1 MTSLVLEGGTF
12 RPIFSAGV
20 MDALLDNDIM
30 LPYVIGVSAGISNGL
45 SYISKQP
52 KRNYDVLI
60 NLRND
65 KRYIGRSNIIK
76 NKSIFGIDFA
86 FDEVPNKIYPF
97 DWETYRGYEGKILIG
112 VTNALTGRAEYFDG
126 KNMDT
131 KCTMLRASC
140 AIPLVFPKVMINNKP
155 YFDGGLADPIP
166 IRKAI
171 QDGNDKHII
180 ILTRPKEYR
189 KTLSKGNK
197 VAAKIFKRQYPKL
210 SYVLLNRHTDYN
222 ETVRYCEELERRGKA
237 IIIRPDK
244 AIESLE
250 KDVNVLKETYQMGYN
265 MALSEIEKIKKFVGD
280 NQ

>member
-20 MDALLDNDIM
+20 MDAFLDNDIM
-30 LPYVIGVSAGISNGL
+30 LPYVIGVSAGISYGV

-65 KRYIGRSNIIK
+65 KRYIGKNNIIK
-76 NKSIFGIDFA
+76 SKSIFGIDFA

-97 DWETYRGYEGKILIG
+97 DWATYKEYKGKVLIG
-112 VTNALTGRAEYFDG
+112 VTNALTGRAEYLDG
-126 KNMDT
+126 KKMDT

-140 AIPLVFPKVMINNKP
+140 AIPLMFPKVMINNKP

-166 IRKAI
+166 VRKAI

-189 KTLSKGNK
+189 KTLTKGNK
-197 VAAKIFKRQYPKL
+197 VAAKVYKKQYPKL
-210 SYVLLNRHTDYN
+210 SNVLLNRHTEYN
-222 ETVRYCEELERRGKA
+222 ATVRYCEELERRGKA
-237 IIIRPDK
+237 IIIRPNK
-244 AIESLE
+244 HIESLE
-250 KDVNVLKETYQMGYN
+250 KDVNVLKETYNMGYN
-265 MALSEIEKIKKFVGD
+265 MAIENMERIRKFIGCD
-280 NQ
+280 Q